1 MKALIRVCFVVLV
14 LVSGYGY
21 AYGAEGWEAALKVSV
36 PRAYN
41 RLSFGQ
47 KADAT
52 DGIDG
57 AYDVPAMLNGDIKAS
72 FLLKD
77 GSYWRDI
84 KAVASG
90 EVKKWRIRVES
101 GLAGTVI
108 TLSWNPASLPAGVAL
123 TDMATATVIDMKSV
137 GTYSY
142 NNDGARE
149 FLIEVASTR

>member
-21 AYGAEGWEAALKVSV
+21 AYGAEGWEATLKVSV

-57 AYDVPAMLNGDIKAS
+57 AYDAPAMLNGDMKAY
-72 FLLKD
+72 FKRDD
-77 GSYWRDI
+77 GNYWRDI
-84 KAVASG
+84 KAFGGSKRWTV
-90 EVKKWRIRVES
+90 RVES
-101 GLAGTVI
+101 PLKGSTVSVSWKPE
-108 TLSWNPASLPAGVAL
+108 TLVSLKAATL
-123 TDMATATVIDMKSV
+123 TDVATGMLVDMKSA
-137 GTYSY
+137 GDYSY
-142 NNDGARE
+142 TNGGTKD
-149 FLIEVASTR
+149 FTIDITP